1 MIIKA
6 AKNAKAYEKAEDPLY
21 VLENDIPLDYTYYL
35 ENQLMKPLQ
44 RIFEVNRKT
53 FWFSDFAF
61 LTNETMHL

>member
-1 MIIKA
+1 MPYVIIKA

-44 RIFEVNRKT
+44 RIFEVR
-53 FWFSDFAF
+53 FPFYLFV
-61 LTNETMHL
+61 